1 MFDVS
6 LQWNPKAI
14 EGSVSWDAAFV
25 AHPESCKRIGFKIH
39 NYLNT

>member
-14 EGSVSWDAAFV
+14 EGSLPWDVTFAA
-25 AHPESCKRIGFKIH
+25 HSESCKRIGFKTH
-39 NYLNT
+39 DYE